1 MASLL
6 SLLNRLLPFAT
17 PGTPLLQ
24 DVIHL
29 AVLAGLLYFA
39 PQIQQRLQR
48 NSSPDGRLQNEE
60 PEPVALDSARNIP
73 IRDQPQPQAENVG
86 LNVERD
92 GDVQAPLE
100 NELPANG
107 AVQPEEEIIDEPGP
121 ADATRLPDGARQRNI
136 GAKKAKSLA
145 RKDQRRAYHEFMRSQ
160 GVAQRERDAEGAA
173 GREAALAA
181 EQERRR
187 AKEREVEL
195 RKANEREAKR
205 IRDEAERE
213 ATSKR
218 VELVLDVVR
227 EELEVRSM
235 CNLFRVAQMAGDE
248 VDVEWVEKILKTS
261 GMIGRKGDTMTMITE
276 MGWAVRVTAA
286 DMAELYH
293 AALSQDLGNE
303 SGQIENE
310 QLGKLLEELMA
321 G

>member
-6 SLLNRLLPFAT
+6 SILNRLLPFAT

-24 DVIHL
+24 DVVHL

-48 NSSPDGRLQNEE
+48 NSGPDDRLQNEE
-60 PEPVALDSARNIP
+60 PEPVALDPAGNVP
-73 IRDQPQPQAENVG
+73 IRDQPQPETENIG
-86 LNVERD
+86 RNLD
-92 GDVQAPLE
+92 GIDGVQDEP
-100 NELPANG
+100 PADE
-107 AVQPEEEIIDEPGP
+107 AIQPEEERIDEPGP

-160 GVAQRERDAEGAA
+160 GAAQRERDAEGAA
-173 GREAALAA
+173 EREAALAA
-181 EQERRR
+181 EQERRK

-213 ATSKR
+213 AMSKR

-227 EELEVRSM
+227 EELEVRSR
-235 CNLFRVAQMAGDE
+235 CNLFWVAQMAGEE

-303 SGQIENE
+303 RGQIENE